1 MLCFVV
7 CQDGPFVWEKRIQG
21 HVLGAF
27 FYGYLISQIPGGIL
41 AERYGGKWVL
51 TGFVCLSTVG
61 TLLTP
66 VAARLSF
73 VPLIL
78 LRILCGIGSVGSFTY
93 LFYFVNSIII
103 CFY

>member
-1 MLCFVV
+1 MW
-7 CQDGPFVWEKRIQG
+7 QKNIQG

-41 AERYGGKWVL
+41 AERYGAKWVL
-51 TGFVCLSTVG
+51 AGFVCLSSVS

-73 VPLIL
+73 IL
-78 LRILCGIGSVGSFTY
+78 LVILRILCGIGSVRCARL
-93 LFYFVNSIII
+93 LFYSIT
-103 CFY
+103 